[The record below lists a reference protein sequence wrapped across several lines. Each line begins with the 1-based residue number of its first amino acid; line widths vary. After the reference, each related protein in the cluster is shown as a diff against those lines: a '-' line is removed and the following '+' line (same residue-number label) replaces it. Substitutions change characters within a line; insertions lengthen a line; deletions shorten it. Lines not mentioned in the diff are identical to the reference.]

1 MPVEQNRLSPKVKEI
16 VESIS
21 RDRLG
26 LQEAVRD
33 LAPKQTDFRPEPCS
47 WSIDD
52 VLHHLALA
60 EEASAKL
67 MAFFRERALKESI
80 GPDPEPGQSVL
91 RSIDSFF
98 EGVDGA
104 DDRKAPAPDRVTPR
118 SRVEAPLAL
127 ARLDSAR
134 SRILE
139 NLESLSGLD
148 GAKLMYPHPFFGE
161 LDLYQWLLIGAWHE
175 RRHTRQIERIKGDSR
190 FPDP

>member
-1 MPVEQNRLSPKVKEI
+1 MSVERGGLSPKAKEV

-26 LQEAVRD
+26 LRESVRD
-33 LAPKQTDFRPEPCS
+33 LAPEQMDFRPAPGS

-67 MAFFRERALKESI
+67 MAFLHERALKESV
-80 GPDPEPGQSVL
+80 GPDPEPDASVV
-91 RSIDSFF
+91 RSIDSIL

-104 DDRKAPAPDRVTPR
+104 DGKASAPDRVTPR
-118 SRVEAPLAL
+118 SKVEAPLAL
-127 ARLDSAR
+127 ARLESAR

-139 NLESLSGLD
+139 SLEALSAFD
-148 GAKLMYPHPFFGE
+148 GRKLTYRHPFFGE
-161 LDLYQWLLIGAWHE
+161 LDLYQWLLIGGWHE
-175 RRHTRQIERIKGDSR
+175 RRHTRQIERIKGDSG
-190 FPDP
+190 FPIP

>member
-1 MPVEQNRLSPKVKEI
+1 MSVERGGLSPKAKEV

-26 LQEAVRD
+26 LRESVRD
-33 LAPKQTDFRPEPCS
+33 LAPEQMDFRPAPGS

-67 MAFFRERALKESI
+67 MAFLHERALKESV
-80 GPDPEPGQSVL
+80 GPDPEPDASVV
-91 RSIDSFF
+91 RSIDSIL

-104 DDRKAPAPDRVTPR
+104 DGKASAPDRVTPR
-118 SRVEAPLAL
+118 SKVEAPLAL
-127 ARLDSAR
+127 ARLESAR

-139 NLESLSGLD
+139 SLESLSPFD
-148 GAKLMYPHPFFGE
+148 GRKLTYRHPFFGE
-161 LDLYQWLLIGAWHE
+161 LDLYQWLLIGGWHE
-175 RRHTRQIERIKGDSR
+175 RRHTRQIERIKGNSG
-190 FPDP
+190 FPIP